1 MFTAYLC
8 DSSSTALSCITI
20 SPFNFSCG
28 SSGNIFDLK
37 DLKMG
42 KEGQGYYL
50 FDIILNLKKP
60 LSLVFGDFFG
70 EPST

>member
-1 MFTAYLC
+1 
-8 DSSSTALSCITI
+8 
-20 SPFNFSCG
+20 
-28 SSGNIFDLK
+28 
-37 DLKMG
+37 MG
-42 KEGQGYYL
+42 KEGQCYYL